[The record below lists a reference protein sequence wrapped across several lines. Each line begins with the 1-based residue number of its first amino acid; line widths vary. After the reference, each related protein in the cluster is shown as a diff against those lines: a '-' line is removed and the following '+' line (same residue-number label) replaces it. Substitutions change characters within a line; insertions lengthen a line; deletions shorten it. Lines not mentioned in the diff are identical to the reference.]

1 MAIAVPIVMPLV
13 IVIVVMLPLS
23 MIVTR
28 SIFGRSNEIDRPAF
42 RPKRETESDRPP
54 TGRPKA
60 GERYASDGGA
70 TQPPKNEEMKP
81 FEPT

>member
-28 SIFGRSNEIDRPAF
+28 SIFRRSNEIDRPI
-42 RPKRETESDRPP
+42 
-54 TGRPKA
+54 TGMVFMTVLAPVLRVS
-60 GERYASDGGA
+60 GRYV
-70 TQPPKNEEMKP
+70 
-81 FEPT
+81 